1 MFCQNCGTQNNDAS
15 VFCENC
21 GAKLEK
27 PVQPN
32 VAAHQAQPVQP
43 NMAAQQAQPV
53 QPMKP
58 AQPKKPMS
66 KAWVVVAVEVIVLVA
81 AVAVFF
87 NFGKEMNSAEKVA
100 EKFFVEVANHNF
112 KEAYKTL
119 DVEENDF
126 INEKNFENASCNM
139 QLSKVNT
146 YEVKANDSED
156 KLGKNIRI
164 QYRTKG
170 SSSNRDYYVSVN
182 KKSGKNLLFFDKWEV
197 SPEALI
203 VEDYSIAVPTGAEVT
218 VDDIK
223 LGKSYY
229 DKKQSADSDYY
240 DYYTIPEMF
249 AGEHQVV
256 VKKDGMQEVR
266 KVIDTDEDYSYYLD
280 NMVMDDKLLEE
291 AFDTATGD
299 LQKIYEAAIAGK
311 DFSAI
316 SGMVDKD
323 AEEDLEYVYENLVG
337 DFEDSSYKTV
347 NKFSV
352 SNIEGVASQN
362 NWYSE
367 EKLVVQVELDYDY
380 AVGYTRNWFDEVTN
394 ETSDDSNS
402 CYISLAYKDGKWL
415 IVEISGMYIY
425 Y

>member
-1 MFCQNCGTQNNDAS
+1 MFCQNCGTQNND
-15 VFCENC
+15 ENC

-32 VAAHQAQPVQP
+32 VAAQQAQPVQP
-43 NMAAQQAQPV
+43 NMAAQQSQPV

-380 AVGYTRNWFDEVTN
+380 AVDYTRSWFDEVTN